1 MFFTSSPTYT
11 IFIRLKFRNVPG
23 MLGNITSVIT
33 KMGGEVR
40 GVELVE
46 TSRYWVIRDI
56 HVNVRDGNHAKEIIK
71 ELSSVDGVSVE
82 FVSDRT
88 FLAHLHGKLEVV
100 SKRRITTTEDLARIY
115 TPGVGRIVK
124 AIEKVPDIAF
134 THTIKSNTVAIVTD
148 GSAVLGFGNVGPYAA
163 IPVMEGK
170 AAILKEFAGIN
181 GFPICLATQ
190 DVGKIV
196 EVVKMI
202 SPVFGAINLEDI
214 SAPRCFE
221 VERRLQEELDIP
233 VMHDDQHATA
243 IVVLAALLNSLKI
256 VSKSLQDVK
265 IVINGAGA
273 AGLATAKLLLK
284 MGVKNLILCDKKGA
298 IGNDGEN
305 ALNEYQADVA
315 QYTNPDNYKGDLKG
329 ALKGADVFIGL
340 SVGNILK
347 GEDLKVMEKD
357 AIVFALANP
366 IPEVNPIEA
375 EMYVRIVATGRS
387 DFPNQI
393 NNALVYPG
401 FFKGVLN
408 VRAKKILDDMKI
420 AAAYAIANLIDD
432 SELYEEY
439 IIPSI
444 FDRRV
449 VDTVADAVAAIAI
462 REGITRKL
470 EQLKDISEF

>member
-1 MFFTSSPTYT
+1 
-11 IFIRLKFRNVPG
+11 
-23 MLGNITSVIT
+23 
-33 KMGGEVR
+33 
-40 GVELVE
+40 
-46 TSRYWVIRDI
+46 
-56 HVNVRDGNHAKEIIK
+56 
-71 ELSSVDGVSVE
+71 
-82 FVSDRT
+82 
-88 FLAHLHGKLEVV
+88 
-100 SKRRITTTEDLARIY
+100 
-115 TPGVGRIVK
+115 
-124 AIEKVPDIAF
+124 
-134 THTIKSNTVAIVTD
+134 
-148 GSAVLGFGNVGPYAA
+148 
-163 IPVMEGK
+163 
-170 AAILKEFAGIN
+170 
-181 GFPICLATQ
+181 
-190 DVGKIV
+190 
-196 EVVKMI
+196 MI

-243 IVVLAALLNSLKI
+243 IVILAALLNSLKI

-470 EQLKDISEF
+470 EQIKDISEF

>member
-1 MFFTSSPTYT
+1 MFFTSSPAYT
-11 IFIRLKFRNVPG
+11 IFIRLKFRNLPG
-23 MLGNITSVIT
+23 MLGNITAVIM

-40 GVELVE
+40 GINLVE
-46 TSRYWVIRDI
+46 TSKTWVVRDI
-56 HVNVRDGNHAKEIIK
+56 HVNVRDGAHAREIIK
-71 ELSSVDGVSVE
+71 EISSIDGVSVE

-88 FLAHLHGKLEVV
+88 FLAHLYGKLEVV
-100 SKRRITTTEDLARIY
+100 SKRKISTTEDLARVY
-115 TPGVGRIVK
+115 TPGVGRVVK
-124 AIEKVPDIAF
+124 AIEKIPDIAF
-134 THTIKSNTVAIVTD
+134 TYTIKSNTVAIVTD

-170 AAILKEFAGIN
+170 AAILKEFAGVN

-190 DVGKIV
+190 DVDQIV
-196 EVVKMI
+196 DIVKAI

-221 VERRLQEELDIP
+221 IERRLQEELDIP

-243 IVVLAALLNSLKI
+243 IIVLAALLNSLKI
-256 VSKSLQDVK
+256 VGKSLSDIK

-273 AGLATAKLLLK
+273 AGLATTKLLLK
-284 MGVKNLILCDKKGA
+284 LGIKNIILCDKKGA
-298 IGNDGEN
+298 IGRDGEN
-305 ALNEYQADVA
+305 ALNDYQVDVA

-347 GEDLKVMEKD
+347 GEDLKFMEKD

-366 IPEVNPIEA
+366 IPEVDPVEA
-375 EMYVRIVATGRS
+375 EKYVRIVATGRS

-408 VRAKKILDDMKI
+408 VRAKKIVDDMKI

-444 FDRRV
+444 FDQRV
-449 VDTVADAVAAIAI
+449 VNAVADAVATIAI
-462 REGITRKL
+462 REGLVRSL

>member
-1 MFFTSSPTYT
+1 
-11 IFIRLKFRNVPG
+11 
-23 MLGNITSVIT
+23 
-33 KMGGEVR
+33 
-40 GVELVE
+40 
-46 TSRYWVIRDI
+46 
-56 HVNVRDGNHAKEIIK
+56 
-71 ELSSVDGVSVE
+71 
-82 FVSDRT
+82 
-88 FLAHLHGKLEVV
+88 
-100 SKRRITTTEDLARIY
+100 
-115 TPGVGRIVK
+115 
-124 AIEKVPDIAF
+124 
-134 THTIKSNTVAIVTD
+134 
-148 GSAVLGFGNVGPYAA
+148 
-163 IPVMEGK
+163 MEGK
-170 AAILKEFAGIN
+170 AAILKEFAGVN

-190 DVGKIV
+190 DVDQIV
-196 EVVKMI
+196 DIVKAI

-221 VERRLQEELDIP
+221 VEKRLQEELDIP

-243 IVVLAALLNSLKI
+243 IIVLAALLNSLKI
-256 VSKSLQDVK
+256 VGKSFSDIK

-273 AGLATAKLLLK
+273 AGLATTKLLLK
-284 MGVKNLILCDKKGA
+284 LGIKNIILCDKKGA
-298 IGNDGEN
+298 IGRDGEN
-305 ALNEYQADVA
+305 ALNDYQVEVA

-347 GEDLKVMEKD
+347 GEDLKFMEKD

-366 IPEVNPIEA
+366 IPEVDPVDA
-375 EMYVRIVATGRS
+375 ERYVRIVATGRS

-408 VRAKKILDDMKI
+408 VRAKKIVDDMKI

-444 FDRRV
+444 FDQRV
-449 VDTVADAVAAIAI
+449 VNAVADAVATIAI
-462 REGITRKL
+462 REGLVRSL